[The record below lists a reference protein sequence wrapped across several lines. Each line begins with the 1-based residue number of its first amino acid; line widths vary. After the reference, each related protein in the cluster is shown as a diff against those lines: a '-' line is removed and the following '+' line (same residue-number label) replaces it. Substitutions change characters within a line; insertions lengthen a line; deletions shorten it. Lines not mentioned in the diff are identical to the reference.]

1 MRETPVI
8 RPAKQSDVARIAA
21 CVSAAYSHYI
31 PRMEKSPA
39 PMLEDY
45 EQVIQQRHV
54 SVIEHQDKIIGV
66 IVLAKTDE
74 GFLLDNIAV
83 HPRYQGQGIGRKL
96 LEFAE
101 EQARKQGFNTI
112 YLCTNAVM
120 TENQALYNKIGYCE
134 YDRRNEKGY
143 SRVYMRK
150 AL

>member
-1 MRETPVI
+1 MPETSVI
-8 RPAKQSDVARIAA
+8 RPAKQSDVARITA

-31 PRMEKSPA
+31 PRMEKPPA

-54 SVIEHQDKIIGV
+54 SVIEHQDEIIGV
-66 IVLAKTDE
+66 IILAKTDE

-96 LEFAE
+96 LVFAE
-101 EQARKQGFNTI
+101 EQAQKQGFNAI
-112 YLCTNAVM
+112 YLCTNVVM
-120 TENQALYNKIGYCE
+120 TENQALYSKIGYRE

-150 AL
+150 SL

>member
-1 MRETPVI
+1 MPDKPVI
-8 RPAKQSDVARIAA
+8 RPAKRSDVARIAA

-31 PRMEKSPA
+31 PRMEKPPA

-45 EQVIQQRHV
+45 EQVIQQSHV
-54 SVIEHQDKIIGV
+54 SVIEHQDEIIGV
-66 IVLAKTDE
+66 IVLAETDE

-101 EQARKQGFNTI
+101 NQARKQGFKAI
-112 YLCTNAVM
+112 YLCTNVVM
-120 TENQALYNKIGYCE
+120 TENQALYSKIGYCE

-150 AL
+150 SL